1 MSNKQLFL
9 TFYRYDTIF
18 MTIFHLT
25 IDTNQVFSKT
35 ALYLRARKKDKKNCA
50 SLFVVIFSTNSFHN
64 CNLERQWCY
73 IDDDGSG
80 QHDLA
85 SK

>member
-1 MSNKQLFL
+1 
-9 TFYRYDTIF
+9 
-18 MTIFHLT
+18 MTIFHQT
-25 IDTNQVFSKT
+25 IDTNQVFAKT
-35 ALYLRARKKDKKNCA
+35 ALYLRACTFLQKIGNI
-50 SLFVVIFSTNSFHN
+50 IFCCHFLYNSFHN

>member
-35 ALYLRARKKDKKNCA
+35 ALYLRARKKDKKIA
-50 SLFVVIFSTNSFHN
+50 PHYLLSFSLQIRSITA
-64 CNLERQWCY
+64 
-73 IDDDGSG
+73 I
-80 QHDLA
+80 
-85 SK
+85 